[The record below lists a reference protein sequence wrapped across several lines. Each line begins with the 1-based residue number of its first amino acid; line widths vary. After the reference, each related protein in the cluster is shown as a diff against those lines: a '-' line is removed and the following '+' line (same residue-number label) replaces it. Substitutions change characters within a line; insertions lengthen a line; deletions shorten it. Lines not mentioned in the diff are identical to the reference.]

1 MNIFKGK
8 GVVITGAAS
17 GIGEALARNLAAR
30 GARLLLAD
38 LHVERLDAVVAELRA
53 SGTDCL
59 AQPCDVAD
67 PAALHALAGM
77 ALHAWGGADVVIN
90 NAGVGLVAPVHSL
103 DLDDAHWLMDINFWG
118 VVHGC
123 RAFMPQLQAR
133 QGGVIVNI
141 SSIFAMVSMPTQSI
155 YNASKAAVR
164 GFSDALREELRDSGV
179 RVLCVHPGGIQT
191 RIAQQARLGDIS
203 VGGRH
208 PAGAARPVR
217 PGRPHH
223 RPASGAGHRAGAA
236 GRANP
241 AADRRRCEAG
251 RRALPPLAD
260 PRRAL
265 AVGPGAPHAPA
276 PEPRLKPFCFWNL
289 ATEHGMAPAEDELNP
304 AFRPRW
310 YGVLALYLAALTV
323 GAGSAWL
330 AVRSQL
336 DSGGVTAGVWRTSTL
351 AGSSD
356 ADIYTRAVIA
366 VGALLALEP

>member
-17 GIGEALARNLAAR
+17 GIGEALARNLAAQ

-53 SGTDCL
+53 GGSDCR

-67 PAALHALAGM
+67 PAALHALAGV

-103 DLDDAHWLMDINFWG
+103 DLDDAHWLMNINFWG

-133 QGGVIVNI
+133 EGGVIVNI

-203 VGGRH
+203 SVANSPQALH
-208 PAGAARPVR
+208 AQFDEAARTTAPQAAQAIVQ
-217 PGRPHH
+217 
-223 RPASGAGHRAGAA
+223 ALQA
-236 GRANP
+236 GRTRLLIGGDAKLGDAIYRLWP
-241 AADRRRCEAG
+241 TRAAPW
-251 RRALPPLAD
+251 LS
-260 PRRAL
+260 AL
-265 AVGPGAPHAPA
+265 A
-276 PEPRLKPFCFWNL
+276 RR
-289 ATEHGMAPAEDELNP
+289 MRQRQD
-304 AFRPRW
+304 
-310 YGVLALYLAALTV
+310 
-323 GAGSAWL
+323 
-330 AVRSQL
+330 
-336 DSGGVTAGVWRTSTL
+336 
-351 AGSSD
+351 
-356 ADIYTRAVIA
+356 RA
-366 VGALLALEP
+366 